1 MAYNGNKVSKANLAP
16 SLQKEINDAKVDV
29 LDVLDSSNKNSAL
42 SANQGRELKVQLGVL
57 ENKLNS
63 FKETILL
70 ETVDFNTI
78 TTNGLYFCD
87 KADSTNK
94 PPKAVSSVG
103 WLIVEM
109 GSGGAYA
116 KSCIQTFIHSG
127 DSKIAM
133 WKRLSLSNGAWS
145 AWQKIL
151 NEDDYNT
158 LFQSVSNGKRQVADA
173 ITRKGVATS
182 PTAEFATMASNIDK
196 IPAGKRQYIG
206 KVTSTSYS
214 RGFPDYQNQ
223 PQALSF
229 ALMYVDN
236 FGFMPSTIIA
246 HPTNYRTDYN
256 TNSTIVYP
264 NKVSTTSSGVVASV
278 QNNNGIINISDIEK
292 TFNSFYLPLW
302 QSSTEYTIYAYE

>member
-16 SLQKEINDAKVDV
+16 SLQKEINDAKVEV

-70 ETVDFNTI
+70 ETVDFNTV
-78 TTNGLYFCD
+78 TTNGLYFCRVTN
-87 KADSTNK
+87 STNK

-109 GSGGAYA
+109 GVDDYA
-116 KSCIQTFIHSG
+116 KSCVQTFVHSG

-133 WKRLSLSNGAWS
+133 WKRLSLSNGTWG

-151 NEDDYNT
+151 NEDDYTT
-158 LFQSVSNGKRQVADA
+158 LFQFVSNGKKQVADA
-173 ITRKGVATS
+173 ITRKGVDTS
-182 PTAEFATMASNIDK
+182 STAEFATMAQNIDK
-196 IPAGKRQYIG
+196 IPTGKRLHIG

-223 PQALSF
+223 TIAISF
-229 ALMYVDN
+229 TTLFASEI
-236 FGFMPSTIIA
+236 GFIPSMVVA
-246 HPTNYRTDYN
+246 YPTDYRTDYN

-264 NKVSTTSSGVVASV
+264 NKVSTAGSGVVASV
-278 QNNNGIINISDIEK
+278 HSNNGMINISGIEK

-302 QSSTEYTIYAYE
+302 LSSTEYIIYAYE